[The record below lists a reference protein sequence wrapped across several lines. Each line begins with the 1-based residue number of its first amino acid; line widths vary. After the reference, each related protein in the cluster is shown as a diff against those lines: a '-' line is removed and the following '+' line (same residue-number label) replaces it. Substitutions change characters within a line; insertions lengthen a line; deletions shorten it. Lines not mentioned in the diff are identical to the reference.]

1 MKAERARLARLQRLE
16 RMRDIARRT
25 AIVEAGRAEGTL
37 AQLQGLAERT
47 SRMSAE
53 YATRSDAGDAA
64 SLQQMA
70 RFVAGLDRIVAG
82 TSADAARARQVA
94 DARALD
100 VAAAERRR
108 AAVAERVGDQTRKIA
123 RKGENQPILASR
135 KGFGTGL
142 E

>member
-25 AIVEAGRAEGTL
+25 AIAEAGRAEGTL
-37 AQLQGLAERT
+37 SQLRALADRT

-53 YATRSDAGDAA
+53 YATRADAVDAA
-64 SLQQMA
+64 SLQQMR
-70 RFVAGLDRIVAG
+70 RFVAGLERIVTG
-82 TSADAARARQVA
+82 TSADAERARQVA
-94 DARALD
+94 DARAQD

-108 AAVAERVGDQTRKIA
+108 AAVAERVEDQTRKIA
-123 RKGENQPILASR
+123 RKGDNQPVLASR